1 MSPDRFELYL
11 AWWRMC
17 TSRRLVTV
25 DLVDGLVLSHF
36 LDQS

>member
-11 AWWRMC
+11 AWWRMY
-17 TSRRLVTV
+17 TSRRLVTIA
-25 DLVDGLVLSHF
+25 LVDDLALSHF